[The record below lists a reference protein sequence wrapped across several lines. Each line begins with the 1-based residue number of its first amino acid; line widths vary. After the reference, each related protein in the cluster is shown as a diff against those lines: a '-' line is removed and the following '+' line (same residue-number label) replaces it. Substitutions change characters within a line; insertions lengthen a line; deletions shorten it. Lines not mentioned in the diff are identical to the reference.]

1 MQLHEKTKN
10 FILQFLTGYEDENV
24 FKRFRI
30 GYTADRELFP
40 RYDLVFVPS
49 GFFEAD
55 NYGTEASLPVGAL
68 PEIEGV
74 PFLYGEDRVEKVG
87 NTVVVYADLV
97 ATAFFFLSRYEEICR
112 PQVRD
117 LHGRFPGRESL
128 LFKNGLIDRP
138 ILDEYTLLVQRWL
151 REAGIDVPSMSEKI
165 AKIWLTHD
173 VDAPFFGKS
182 LRAFCREVS
191 QGTSWGTAWKLWR
204 QKWEDDPYYTF
215 PLMAELDQACRE
227 KADIPVQTVYFLKGG
242 GESPYDKPV
251 YKLKSKGLSKL
262 IGFLEMQN
270 VTFGLHGSYSSGA
283 KRADLYE
290 KREVE
295 QALGK
300 KVFFFRNHF
309 LRSCEPLHM
318 ASLESIGITDDFT
331 MGYADVAG
339 FRLATTRPAIWI
351 NPVSGRLSRL
361 VLHPLALMDAT
372 LADLRYMRLD
382 EEKALD
388 YCTSLF
394 QTVCRHGGE
403 VCLLWHN
410 TSFVK
415 GGYPVNATP
424 WRRDGYAY
432 QREHLSRVSKLFFS
446 SI

>member
-10 FILQFLTGYEDENV
+10 FILQFLTGYEDENL
-24 FKRFRI
+24 FRGFRI

-55 NYGTEASLPVGAL
+55 HYGTEASIPVGAL

-74 PFLYGEDRVEKVG
+74 PFLYGEDRVEKEG

-97 ATAFFFLSRYEEICR
+97 ATTFFFLSRYEEICR

-117 LHGRFPGRESL
+117 KHGRFPGKESL
-128 LFKNGLIDRP
+128 LYRNGLMDRP

-151 REAGIDVPSMSEKI
+151 RTAGVDVPSLPERI
-165 AKIWLTHD
+165 AKVWLTHD

-191 QGTSWGTAWKLWR
+191 QGTSWGMAWRLWR
-204 QKWEDDPYYTF
+204 QNREEDPYYTF
-215 PLMAELDQACRE
+215 PRMAELDQACRE
-227 KADIPVQTVYFLKGG
+227 RAAFPVQTVYFLKGG

-251 YKLKSKGLSKL
+251 YKLKRKGLGRL
-262 IGFLEMQN
+262 IEFLSNQN
-270 VTFGLHGSYSSGA
+270 ITFGLHGSYSSGA
-283 KRADLYE
+283 KRADLCE

-295 QALGK
+295 QAVGK
-300 KVFFFRNHF
+300 RVFFFRNHF
-309 LRSCEPLHM
+309 LRSCEPSHL
-318 ASLESIGITDDFT
+318 ASLENIGITDDFT

-351 NPVSGRLSRL
+351 NPATGRLSRL
-361 VLHPLALMDAT
+361 VLHPLSVMDAT
-372 LADLRYMRLD
+372 LADPRYMGMDAESAR
-382 EEKALD
+382 E
-388 YCTSLF
+388 YCISLF
-394 QTVCRHGGE
+394 HTIRRYGGE

-410 TSFVK
+410 TSFVQSV
-415 GGYPVNATP
+415 YPANPAP
-424 WRRDGYAY
+424 WLRDLYAY
-432 QREHLSRVSKLFFS
+432 LLEDLCSLS
-446 SI
+446 

>member
-55 NYGTEASLPVGAL
+55 TYGTEASLPVGEL

-74 PFLYGEDRVEKVG
+74 PFLYGENRVEKEG

-117 LHGRFPGRESL
+117 IHGRFPGRESL

-151 REAGIDVPSMSEKI
+151 RVAGIELPPLPEKI
-165 AKIWLTHD
+165 AKVWLTHD
-173 VDAPFFGKS
+173 VDAPYFGQS

-191 QGTSWGTAWKLWR
+191 QGTSWRTAWRLWR
-204 QKWEDDPYYTF
+204 QKREDDPYYTF
-215 PLMAELDQACRE
+215 PRMAEFDRACRE
-227 KADIPVQTVYFLKGG
+227 KAAFPVQTVYFLKGG

-251 YKLKSKGLSKL
+251 YRLKSKGLSRL
-262 IGFLEMQN
+262 IEFLANQN
-270 VTFGLHGSYSSGA
+270 VSFGLHGSYSSGA
-283 KRADLYE
+283 KRAALSE
-290 KREVE
+290 KREVD
-295 QALGK
+295 QAVGK
-300 KVFFFRNHF
+300 RVFFFRNHF
-309 LRSCEPLHM
+309 LRSCEPSHL
-318 ASLESIGITDDFT
+318 ASLENIGITDDFT

-339 FRLATTRPAIWI
+339 FRLATTRPVVWI
-351 NPVSGRLSRL
+351 NPATGRLSRL
-361 VLHPLALMDAT
+361 VLHPLTVMDAT
-372 LADLRYMRLD
+372 LADPRYMALD
-382 EEKALD
+382 EEKAIE

-394 QTVCRHGGE
+394 QTVRRHGGE

-410 TSFVK
+410 TSFVQSA
-415 GGYPVNATP
+415 YPVNPVP
-424 WRRDGYAY
+424 WLRDVYRY
-432 QREHLSRVSKLFFS
+432 LLDYLCRLS
-446 SI
+446 

>member
-10 FILQFLTGYEDENV
+10 FLLQFLTGYEDENI

-30 GYTADRELFP
+30 GYTADRELFA

-49 GFFEAD
+49 GFFESEH
-55 NYGTEASLPVGAL
+55 YGTEASLPVGPL

-74 PFLYGEDRVEKVG
+74 PFLYGENRVEREG

-117 LHGRFPGRESL
+117 IHGRFPGRESL
-128 LFKNGLIDRP
+128 LFKNGLITRP
-138 ILDEYTLLVQRWL
+138 ILDEYTLLVQKWL
-151 REAGIDVPSMSEKI
+151 KEAGVDLPTLPEKI
-165 AKIWLTHD
+165 AKVWLTHD

-182 LRAFCREVS
+182 LRAFCREVL
-191 QGTSWGTAWKLWR
+191 QGTSWATSCLLWR

-215 PLMAELDQACRE
+215 PYMAELDQACRE
-227 KADIPVQTVYFLKGG
+227 KAGIPVQMVYFLKGG

-262 IGFLEMQN
+262 IKFLTNQN
-270 VTFGLHGSYSSGA
+270 ITFGLHGSYSSGA

-290 KREVE
+290 KRELE

-309 LRSCEPLHM
+309 LRSCEPLHL
-318 ASLESIGITDDFT
+318 ASLENIGITDDFT

-339 FRLATTRPAIWI
+339 FRLATTRPAVWI
-351 NPVSGRLSRL
+351 NPVSGRLSQL
-361 VLHPLALMDAT
+361 VLHPLTVMDAT
-372 LADLRYMRLD
+372 LAAPQYMGMD
-382 EEKALD
+382 AEKAME

-394 QTVCRHGGE
+394 HTIRRHGGE

-410 TSFVK
+410 TSFVQSA
-415 GGYPVNATP
+415 YPVNATP
-424 WRRDGYAY
+424 WLRDVYRY
-432 QREHLSRVSKLFFS
+432 LLDYLSRLS
-446 SI
+446 